1 MSKRTTSDADGHR
14 VRTARDKHSDP
25 SHHVGPCSPACRAG
39 RVVHHHR
46 LPMGTATNRR
56 LYRGGAKGAQL
67 RRFKARYG
75 SRKGA
80 AIYGAVV
87 GKIRRARQG
96 GSMGGQPAHR
106 RRRR

>member
-1 MSKRTTSDADGHR
+1 MSNRTTRNADGHR
-14 VRTARDKHSDP
+14 VRSARDKHSNP
-25 SHHVGPCSPACRAG
+25 THHVGPCSAACRAG
-39 RVVHHHR
+39 KVVHYHR

-75 SRKGA
+75 DKKGK
-80 AIYGAVV
+80 AIYGAVI

-96 GSMGGQPAHR
+96 GSMGTQPVHR
-106 RRRR
+106 RRR